1 MSDEPYHNQPIE
13 SSEVSDEPNHIYE
26 AAIVGAGPIGIELA
40 IGLKQ
45 AGIKNLLH
53 LEAGQVGSTIEWWG
67 PGTQFFSSPER
78 IEIAGVAMP
87 SVAQTKATREEY
99 LAYLRAVVRQF
110 NLHIRTRTRVTKIT
124 SLENH
129 LFEIHPVKS
138 THGVGGPAEAQYANL
153 EHAKNADAKIFRAK
167 NIILAIGDMHQP
179 RLLNIPGENLPH
191 VSHYLGDL
199 HQYFRERALV
209 VGGKNSAVEAAIR
222 LYRLGAEVTLSYR
235 GKEFDPKRVK
245 YWLKPELEWLILKRR
260 ITYFPFTQVR
270 EITEQYVTLESSNHD
285 QQKNNSEQ
293 APQPI
298 NVSAHHV
305 LLMTGYIQ
313 NPSLFQS
320 LGITLLGEEQAPK
333 FNRQTMETNI
343 PGVFVA
349 GTGAGGSQKHARY
362 FIENTHIH
370 VQRIVA
376 ALTGKDLAW
385 TTDPD
390 FTSLEES

>member
-1 MSDEPYHNQPIE
+1 MTTEPHNNQDHNPDNA
-13 SSEVSDEPNHIYE
+13 SSPIYE

-40 IGLKQ
+40 VGLKQ
-45 AGIKNLLH
+45 AGLKNLAH
-53 LEAGQVGSTIEWWG
+53 LEAGQVGATIEWWA

-110 NLHIRTRTRVTKIT
+110 HLSIRTHTRVTKINP
-124 SLENH
+124 LENH
-129 LFEIHPVKS
+129 PFEIHTARS
-138 THGVGGPAEAQYANL
+138 THGVGGPAEAPYTKSENI
-153 EHAKNADAKIFRAK
+153 HADHEVFHAK

-179 RLLNIPGENLPH
+179 RLLNIPGESLPH

-199 HQYFRERALV
+199 HQYFQQRVLV

-222 LYRLGAEVTLSYR
+222 LYRLGAKVTLSYR

-245 YWLKPELEWLILKRR
+245 YWLKPELEWLIHKKR
-260 ITYFPFTQVR
+260 IAFFPFTNVR
-270 EITEQYVTLESSNHD
+270 EITEQNVALQSTNPDQQHNHD
-285 QQKNNSEQ
+285 QS
-293 APQPI
+293 PQRI
-298 NVSAHHV
+298 NVSADHV

-320 LGITLLGEEQAPK
+320 LGITLHGEEHAPK
-333 FNRQTMETNI
+333 FNRQTMETKI
-343 PGVFVA
+343 PGVYVA
-349 GTGAGGSQKHARY
+349 GTGAGGSQKHARL

-370 VQRIVA
+370 VKRIVN
-376 ALTGKDLAW
+376 ALTGQDPAW

-390 FTSLEES
+390 FASLEES